1 MKDEQRAVTE
11 EHEVS
16 PDQST
21 HDVETV
27 HDEEQPAGRTV
38 SVDLLGGLALL
49 AIAGVFLLASGEGR
63 MDWLMP
69 VALSYT
75 LVLIGIY
82 LVVRGLLGRGERT
95 FLVPGVL
102 RGRGIDVAVF
112 VAMSVVYVVLAPT
125 VGFWVMSALMIIGSS
140 LYLAPQRNRRVIV
153 TSVLAS
159 VGVCVV
165 FYLLMLH
172 VFYVP
177 LPASGWLPF

>member
-1 MKDEQRAVTE
+1 MKDEQRAVKE
-11 EHEVS
+11 AHGVGHDEHK
-16 PDQST
+16 
-21 HDVETV
+21 TV
-27 HDEEQPAGRTV
+27 HDEQGLPERTV

-69 VALSYT
+69 VSLSYV
-75 LVLIGIY
+75 LLLIGLY
-82 LVVRGLLGRGERT
+82 LLTRGLLGRGERT

-125 VGFWVMSALMIIGSS
+125 VGFWVMSALMIIVSS
-140 LYLAPQRNRRVIV
+140 LYLAPQRNRRLIL
-153 TSVLAS
+153 TSVLVA
-159 VGVCVV
+159 VGICVV